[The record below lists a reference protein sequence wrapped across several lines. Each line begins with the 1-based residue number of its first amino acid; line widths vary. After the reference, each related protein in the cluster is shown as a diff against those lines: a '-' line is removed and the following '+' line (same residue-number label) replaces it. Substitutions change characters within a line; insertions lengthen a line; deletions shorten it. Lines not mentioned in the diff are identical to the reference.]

1 MCFTYIEDH
10 ECPEVKQKHLVPS
23 SWPSEYPLGQDMNHS
38 GQTEYLQL
46 EDDFVQTD
54 TELYTDTS
62 VQQSYAAV

>member
-46 EDDFVQTD
+46 EDDFVQRIFG
-54 TELYTDTS
+54 
-62 VQQSYAAV
+62 